1 MFNTASWAT
10 TKFAEKLWLPKNT
23 SIAIANKK
31 HIIATNLS
39 TNNSYKDDTA
49 LNHLQQ
55 LTSSQIPIFY
65 PYKMVVFAKPA
76 IYVC

>member
-49 LNHLQQ
+49 YSFESLQQ

-65 PYKMVVFAKPA
+65 PYKMVVFA
-76 IYVC
+76 